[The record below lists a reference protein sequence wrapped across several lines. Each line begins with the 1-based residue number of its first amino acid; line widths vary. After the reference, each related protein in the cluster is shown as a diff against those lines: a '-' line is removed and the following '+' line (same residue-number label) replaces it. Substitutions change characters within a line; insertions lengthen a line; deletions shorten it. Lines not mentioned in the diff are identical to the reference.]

1 MSEPEGRGVAWTDE
15 RGTSEEGR
23 RRQKAPQR
31 LAGVTD
37 AFPVSSGQERMW
49 FLSRFEPDLA
59 VYNVCLWMPMPQG
72 TEQEHVERALAALA
86 KRHEPLRTTFDF
98 RDGQVVQLIHAEVP
112 AAVTATDLGSLAGP
126 EREAEF
132 DRLARS
138 DAAQPFP
145 LDTAPLWRARL
156 VRLDEEDLRLVW
168 ICDHTIFDG
177 ASSAIF
183 VDELYEVLAAA
194 AAGRPPDLPELR
206 IQYADYAAWQRGRL
220 TDDFL
225 AGELRYWR
233 RQLDGLP
240 ADLGLPADRA
250 RPAVRTYGGGL
261 HRFALSPELTAQVDR
276 LAKALGV
283 TPFMTLLAAF
293 KAVLARWAGRYDITV
308 GCPMAGRVL
317 PELEPLIGMFVNAV
331 LVRTDLSGD
340 PSFRE
345 AAQRVRDILL
355 DAIDHQEMPFERLVE
370 ALQPQRDLSRP
381 PLFQVAFNL
390 VPSNTQG
397 QIANGTTKVDL
408 SLDLNVREGRLHGRL
423 EFATDLFDAPT
434 IERLAGWFQAFL
446 TAAVRDPD
454 QAISAL
460 PLMDER
466 ERERILAASRGPA
479 MPLDADTV
487 LTDLFAGAAPDD
499 ATAVIAPDGGTLTFG
514 ELHARANRLAHWLRS
529 QRVGPET
536 PVAICAERSPELV
549 VGVLAV
555 LKAGGV
561 YMPLDPDHPW
571 QRLSGL
577 VAGSGARLVLTQAHL
592 SGRLRNLPARL
603 VPLEE
608 DGAWRDLP
616 DDEPA
621 RVNRPG
627 DAAYLLYTSG
637 TTGKPKAVVTTHEAI
652 VNRLEW
658 MRRSLP
664 PGAVVLHKTPISFDV
679 SVWELCLPPACGAA
693 LALARPGGHRE
704 PSYLRDLVKER
715 RVTTAHFVPSM
726 LAAFLAAEGV
736 EECRSLRRVICSGEE
751 LPRDLAARC
760 ADRLPEA
767 ELHNLYG
774 PAEAAI
780 DVSAWRCEPQAAG
793 PVPIGRPV
801 PNTALYVLD
810 ERMALVPAGVPGELH
825 IAGVQLARGYHGRPG
840 RTAASFVANPFGPP
854 GSRLYRTGD
863 LARWR
868 RDGAIEFLGRVDT
881 QVKVH
886 GVRVELGEIEAALA
900 AHSLVERAA
909 AALREDA
916 PGGPGLVA
924 YVVWSGDPGDITKV
938 LRDHL
943 SRKLPPA
950 VIPQAFVPVEALPT
964 GSSGKLDRAALPAP
978 ASAGR
983 RALATG
989 YRAPGT
995 PMEEELCG
1003 IWRDLLGRDRVGA
1016 LDDFFELGGH
1026 SLLVVE
1032 LINRIRASFGVEL
1045 PLRRCFEITTVERYA
1060 LEILERRL
1068 DGQDLD
1074 RLLDAVTGEE
1084 AP

>member
-1 MSEPEGRGVAWTDE
+1 MPIPAST
-15 RGTSEEGR
+15 
-23 RRQKAPQR
+23 
-31 LAGVTD
+31 
-37 AFPVSSGQERMW
+37 
-49 FLSRFEPDLA
+49 EPDL
-59 VYNVCLWMPMPQG
+59 
-72 TEQEHVERALAALA
+72 VERALAALVR
-86 KRHEPLRTTFDF
+86 RHEPLRTTFDF
-98 RDGQVVQLIHAEVP
+98 RDGQVVQLVHPSAPV
-112 AAVTATDLGSLAGP
+112 AVTRTDLGELSEP
-126 EREAEF
+126 ERTAEF
-132 DRLARS
+132 ERLARG
-138 DAAQPFP
+138 DAARPFP
-145 LDTAPLWRARL
+145 LGTAPLWRARF
-156 VRLDEEDLRLVW
+156 VRMDDEDLRLVW

-183 VDELYEVLAAA
+183 VDEMFEVMDALSE
-194 AAGRPPDLPELR
+194 GRTPDLPELR
-206 IQYADYAAWQRGRL
+206 IQYADYAAWQRSRL
-220 TDDFL
+220 TAEFL
-225 AGELRYWR
+225 AAELAHWR
-233 RQLDGLP
+233 DRLDGLP
-240 ADLGLPADRA
+240 ADLGLPADRP
-250 RPAVRTYGGGL
+250 RPPVRTYGGGL
-261 HRFALSPELTAQVDR
+261 HRFALSPELTGQVDR

-283 TPFMTLLAAF
+283 TPFMTLLSAF
-293 KAVLARWAGRYDITV
+293 KAVLARWAGQPDITV

-345 AAQRVRDILL
+345 AVQRVRGTLL

-370 ALQPQRDLSRP
+370 FLQPQRDLSRP

-390 VPSNTQG
+390 VPSDTRG

-408 SLDLNVREGRLHGRL
+408 SLDLNVREGRMHGRL
-423 EFATDLFDAPT
+423 EYATDLFDAPT
-434 IERLAGWFQAFL
+434 IERLAGWFQTFL
-446 TAAVRDPD
+446 AAAVRDSDRP
-454 QAISAL
+454 ISAL

-466 ERERILAASRGPA
+466 ERERVLAASRGPA
-479 MPLDADTV
+479 MPLGKDTV
-487 LTDLFAGAAPDD
+487 LTDLFADAAPDG

-529 QRVGPET
+529 QRIGPET
-536 PVAICAERSPELV
+536 PVAVCAERSPELV
-549 VGVLAV
+549 VAVLAV

-561 YMPLDPDHPW
+561 YTPLDPDHPW
-571 QRLSGL
+571 QRLGAL
-577 VAGSGARLVLTQAHL
+577 VADSGARLVLTQSHL

-608 DGAWRDLP
+608 DKAWRDLP

-637 TTGKPKAVVTTHEAI
+637 TTGEPKGVITTHEAI

-658 MRRSLP
+658 MRRSHP

-679 SVWELCLPPACGAA
+679 SVWELCLPPMCGAA

-704 PSYLRDLVKER
+704 PSYLRDLVTER
-715 RVTTAHFVPSM
+715 QVTTAHFVPSM
-726 LAAFLAAEGV
+726 LASFLAAEGV
-736 EECRSLRRVICSGEE
+736 EECRSLRQVICSGEE
-751 LPRDLAARC
+751 LSSDLAALFT
-760 ADRLPEA
+760 DRLPDA
-767 ELHNLYG
+767 GLYNLYG
-774 PAEAAI
+774 PTEAAI
-780 DVSAWRCEPQAAG
+780 DVAAWRCEPGAAG

-801 PNTALYVLD
+801 ANTALYVLD
-810 ERMALVPAGVPGELH
+810 ERMAPVPAGVPGELH

-840 RTAASFVANPFGPP
+840 RTAASFVPDPFGPA
-854 GSRLYRTGD
+854 GSRLYKTGD
-863 LARWR
+863 LARQR
-868 RDGAIEFLGRVDT
+868 PDGAIEFLGRIDS

-886 GVRVELGEIEAALA
+886 GVRVELGEIETALT
-900 AHSLVERAA
+900 AHSRVGRAV

-943 SRKLPPA
+943 SRRLPPS
-950 VIPQAFVPVEALPT
+950 VIPQAFMPVDALPT
-964 GSSGKLDRAALPAP
+964 ASSGKLDRAALPSP
-978 ASAGR
+978 VGGGR
-983 RALATG
+983 QTLATA

-995 PMEEELCG
+995 PMEETLCG
-1003 IWRDLLGRDRVGA
+1003 IWRDLLGRDRFGV

-1032 LINRIRASFGVEL
+1032 LADRIRASFGVEI

-1060 LEILERRL
+1060 LEILERQL
-1068 DGQDLD
+1068 EGQDLD
-1074 RLLDAVTGEE
+1074 ALLDAVAEPE
-1084 AP
+1084 PEP

>member
-1 MSEPEGRGVAWTDE
+1 MSVD
-15 RGTSEEGR
+15 
-23 RRQKAPQR
+23 
-31 LAGVTD
+31 V
-37 AFPVSSGQERMW
+37 FPVSSGQERMW

-59 VYNVCLWMPMPQG
+59 VYNVCLWMPMPRD
-72 TEQEHVERALAALA
+72 TEPAAVGDALAALA
-86 KRHEPLRTTFDF
+86 ERHEPLRTTFDF
-98 RDGQVVQLIHAEVP
+98 RDGQVVQLVHAGLP
-112 AAVTATDLGSLAGP
+112 AALASTDLSALPEP

-132 DRLARS
+132 DRLARG
-138 DAAQPFP
+138 DASRPFP

-194 AAGRPPDLPELR
+194 AGGRPPDLPELR

-233 RQLDGLP
+233 RRLEELP
-240 ADLGLPADRA
+240 ADLGLPADRP

-261 HRFALSPELTAQVDR
+261 HRFALSPELTAEVDR
-276 LAKALGV
+276 LARTLGV
-283 TPFMTLLAAF
+283 TPFMALLGAF

-345 AAQRVRDILL
+345 AARRVRGTLL

-390 VPSNTQG
+390 VPSDTRG

-408 SLDLNVREGRLHGRL
+408 SLDLNVRDGRMHGRL
-423 EFATDLFDAPT
+423 EYATDLFDAGT
-434 IERLAGWFQAFL
+434 IERLASWFQTFL
-446 TAAVRDPD
+446 SAAVRDPD
-454 QAISAL
+454 RPISAL

-466 ERERILAASRGPA
+466 ERERILAASRGPS
-479 MPLDADTV
+479 MPLGAGTV
-487 LTDLFAGAAPDD
+487 LADLFTGAARDD
-499 ATAVIAPDGGTLTFG
+499 DVAVVAPDGGTLAFG

-529 QRVGPET
+529 QRVGPGT

-561 YMPLDPDHPW
+561 YTPLDPDHPW
-571 QRLSGL
+571 QRLGAL
-577 VAGSGARLVLTQAHL
+577 VADSGARLVLTQSHL
-592 SGRLRNLPARL
+592 AGRLSNLPARL
-603 VPLEE
+603 VPLDE
-608 DGAWRDLP
+608 DGAWRGLS

-637 TTGKPKAVVTTHEAI
+637 TTGRPKGVVTAHEAI

-658 MRRSLP
+658 MRRSHP
-664 PGAVVLHKTPISFDV
+664 PGPVVLHKTPISFDV
-679 SVWELCLPPACGAA
+679 SVWELCLPAACGAA
-693 LALARPGGHRE
+693 LALAAPGGHRD
-704 PSYLRDLVKER
+704 PSYLRDLIKER

-726 LAAFLAAEGV
+726 LASFLAAEGV
-736 EECRSLRRVICSGEE
+736 EECRSLRQVICSGEE
-751 LPRDLAARC
+751 LSRDLAARF
-760 ADRLPEA
+760 AGRLPDA
-767 ELHNLYG
+767 ALHNLYG
-774 PAEAAI
+774 PTEAAI
-780 DVSAWRCEPQAAG
+780 DVSAWRCEPGASG

-810 ERMALVPAGVPGELH
+810 ERMAPVPDGIPGELH
-825 IAGVQLARGYHGRPG
+825 IGGVQLARGYHGRPG
-840 RTAASFVANPFGPP
+840 RTAASFVPDPFGPP

-863 LARWR
+863 LARR
-868 RDGAIEFLGRVDT
+868 RADGAIEFLGRIDT

-886 GVRVELGEIEAALA
+886 GVRVELGEIEAALE
-900 AHSLVERAA
+900 AHPRVERAA
-909 AALREDA
+909 AALRDDA

-924 YVVWSGDPGDITKV
+924 YAVWTGDPADITGM

-943 SRKLPPA
+943 SRRLPPT
-950 VIPQAFVPVEALPT
+950 VMPQAFVAVEELPA
-964 GSSGKLDRAALPAP
+964 GSSGKLDRAALPSP
-978 ASAGR
+978 AGAGR
-983 RALATG
+983 RTLATG

-995 PMEEELCG
+995 PVEEELCG
-1003 IWRDLLGRDRVGA
+1003 IWQDLLGRDRVGA

-1026 SLLVVE
+1026 SMLVVE
-1032 LINRIRASFGVEL
+1032 LINRVSAAFGVEL
-1045 PLRRCFEITTVERYA
+1045 PLRRCFEITTVEGYA
-1060 LEILERRL
+1060 LEILEHRL
-1068 DGQDLD
+1068 GGQDLD
-1074 RLLDAVTGEE
+1074 RLLDAVTGEPE
-1084 AP
+1084 S